1 MEKRTALNKFIAFAR
16 RHPLLVPVAYAL
28 FYFPCFILLE
38 KIPMLSGYYTVQ
50 FWPDEIMPFIPEFVI
65 PYLSW
70 FLMVPLALLFFLI
83 AERERYFEL
92 CFLLFTGM
100 TVCLFIYT
108 VFPTQVMLRH
118 PLINEGLC
126 TDLIRM
132 IREKD
137 TCTNVLPSIH
147 VANTVAIML
156 VAARSNVLKFWMK
169 HAVNI
174 WGIMICMSTML
185 IDQHSIADVLCGCGL
200 AFFLLWTK
208 DQIAASALLQQPAV
222 QHK

>member
-1 MEKRTALNKFIAFAR
+1 METHSILNKLISLAKKY
-16 RHPLLVPVAYAL
+16 PLLVPVAYAL
-28 FYFPCFILLE
+28 FYFPCFMILE
-38 KIPMLSGYYTVQ
+38 KVPALSGYYTVQ

-70 FLMVPLALLFFLI
+70 FLLVPLAVLFFLLT
-83 AERERYFEL
+83 EKDRYFEL

-108 VFPTQVMLRH
+108 VFPTQVALRQ
-118 PLINEGLC
+118 PLITEGFC

-132 IREKD
+132 IRETD
-137 TCTNVLPSIH
+137 TATNVLPSIH
-147 VANTVAIML
+147 VANTVAVML
-156 VAARSNVLKFWMK
+156 VASRSRALRGWMK

-174 WGIMICMSTML
+174 WGIMICLSTMF

-200 AFFLLWTK
+200 AFFLLWVK
-208 DQIAASALLQQPAV
+208 DQITETYLEHLHAV
-222 QHK
+222 EH

>member
-1 MEKRTALNKFIAFAR
+1 MEKHTVIDNLFALMRKY
-16 RHPLLVPVAYAL
+16 PLLIPIAYAM
-28 FYFPCFILLE
+28 FYFPCFMLLE
-38 KIPMLSGYYTVQ
+38 KVPMLSGYYTVQ

-70 FLMVPLALLFFLI
+70 FIMVPLAGVFFLI

-108 VFPTQVMLRH
+108 VFPTQVMLRQ
-118 PLINEGLC
+118 PLITDGFC
-126 TDLIRM
+126 TDLVRM
-132 IREKD
+132 IRERD
-137 TCTNVLPSIH
+137 TSTNVLPSIH
-147 VANTVAIML
+147 VANTVAVML
-156 VAARSNVLKFWMK
+156 VVGRSQVLRAWQK

-174 WGIMICMSTML
+174 WGILICLSTML

-208 DQIAASALLQQPAV
+208 DQIAASGFV
-222 QHK
+222 QKQIRQHS